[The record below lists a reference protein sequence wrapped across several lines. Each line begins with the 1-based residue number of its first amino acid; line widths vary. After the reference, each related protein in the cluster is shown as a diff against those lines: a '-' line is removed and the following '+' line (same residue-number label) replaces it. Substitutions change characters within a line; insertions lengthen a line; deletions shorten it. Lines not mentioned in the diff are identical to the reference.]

1 MNPQGHQTGRGG
13 HEGKDA
19 DVINLAMIASL
30 LLLVIIMCLLVCW
43 GILHAFN
50 REQTSKELP
59 RVRMVE
65 QAARF
70 PQPQL
75 LTEPGKEWRQTRLAA
90 ETRLRTYGW
99 VDREAGVAHIP
110 ITAAMKLLLQR
121 GLPEVGG
128 GQTRL
133 QLMQSRPQTNPQ
145 PNGPIASPVP
155 KATP

>member
-110 ITAAMKLLLQR
+110 ITAAMKLKR
-121 GLPEVGG
+121 KTI
-128 GQTRL
+128 QTFY
-133 QLMQSRPQTNPQ
+133 QSDIDQMY
-145 PNGPIASPVP
+145 GKVP
-155 KATP
+155 KNCNNNYLK